1 MLSVLIPVFN
11 FDVCELVHEISN
23 QAVKA
28 KVLFEI
34 LVIDD
39 ASHEDFKIINRE
51 ITQFEGVTYIE
62 EKKNLGR
69 SKIRNKLADLSKYNN
84 LLFLDCDS
92 KIVRK
97 NFLINYL
104 RNIDTESV
112 IYGGREYDS
121 INPED
126 GKYKLHWLHGIK
138 REQIPA
144 IVRAEVPNK
153 SFMTNNFIISKKAF
167 NKVRFNEMIKGYGHE
182 DTLFGYDLASV
193 DIVVRH
199 IDNPVIHMGLESN
212 EEFLRKTKEG
222 IKNLKRIMS
231 INGNAKKLIKDI
243 TLLAYYKKIKTLR
256 LTGFLSYLYV
266 KSENHLCKNL
276 LSGNP
281 SLILFDFYKLGY
293 LCSLEGELK

>member
-11 FDVCELVHEISN
+11 FDVCNLVQEISN

-51 ITQFEGVTYIE
+51 ITHCEGVTYIE

-92 KIVRK
+92 KIVKK

-104 RNIDTESV
+104 RNIDSESV
-112 IYGGREYDS
+112 IYGGREYES

-167 NKVRFNEMIKGYGHE
+167 NKVRFNELIKGYGHE
-182 DTLFGYDLASV
+182 DTLFGYDLAAV
-193 DIVVRH
+193 NIVVNH
-199 IDNPVIHMGLESN
+199 IDNPVIHLGLESN
-212 EEFLRKTKEG
+212 EEFLRKTQEG
-222 IKNLKRIMS
+222 IKNLKKIMN
-231 INGNAKKLIKDI
+231 INGNTKSLIKDI
-243 TLLAYYKKIKTLR
+243 TLLAFYNSI
-256 LTGFLSYLYV
+256 
-266 KSENHLCKNL
+266 KNL
-276 LSGNP
+276 GLSKFISYIYSKNENRLRKNLMSNSP
-281 SLILFDFYKLGY
+281 NLILFDFYKLGF
-293 LCSLEGELK
+293 LCSLKE

>member
-11 FDVCELVHEISN
+11 FDICNLVHEISN

-34 LVIDD
+34 IVIDD

-51 ITQFEGVTYIE
+51 ITHYEGVTYIE

-69 SKIRNKLADLSKYNN
+69 SKIRNKLADISKYNY

-92 KIVRK
+92 KIIKK

-121 INPED
+121 MDPED

-153 SFMTNNFIISKKAF
+153 SFMTNNFIISRKAF
-167 NKVRFNEMIKGYGHE
+167 NRVRFNELIKGYGHE
-182 DTLFGYDLASV
+182 DTLFGYDLAAV
-193 DIVVRH
+193 NIVVKH
-199 IDNPVIHMGLESN
+199 IDNPVIHLGLESN
-212 EEFLRKTKEG
+212 EEFLRKTQEG
-222 IKNLKRIMS
+222 IKNLKKIMS

-243 TLLAYYKKIKTLR
+243 TLLAFYSRIKNFGLNK
-256 LTGFLSYLYV
+256 FISYLY
-266 KSENHLCKNL
+266 SRNEYRLRKNL
-276 LSGNP
+276 LSKNP
-281 SLILFDFYKLGY
+281 NLILFDFYKLGY
-293 LCSLEGELK
+293 LCSLDE

>member
-11 FDVCELVHEISN
+11 FDVCDLVHEISN
-23 QAVKA
+23 QALKA
-28 KVLFEI
+28 KILFEI
-34 LVIDD
+34 IVIDD
-39 ASHEDFKIINRE
+39 ASHEDFKIINRK
-51 ITQFEGVTYIE
+51 ITQFEGVSYIE

-69 SKIRNKLADLSKYNN
+69 SKIRNKLADLAKYNH

-104 RNIDTESV
+104 RNIDSESV

-121 INPED
+121 MNPED
-126 GKYKLHWLHGIK
+126 TKYKLHWLHGIK

-167 NKVRFNEMIKGYGHE
+167 NRVRFNEMIKGYGHE
-182 DTLFGYDLASV
+182 DTLFGYDLAAV

-199 IDNPVIHMGLESN
+199 IDNPVIHLGLETN

-222 IKNLKRIMS
+222 IKNLKRIMG
-231 INGNAKKLIKDI
+231 INGNARKLIKDI
-243 TLLAYYKKIKTLR
+243 TLLAYYHRIKKLG
-256 LTGFLSYLYV
+256 LTGLISYLYA
-266 KSENHLCKNL
+266 KNENRLCKNL
-276 LSGNP
+276 LGNKP
-281 SLILFDFYKLGY
+281 NLVLFDFYKLGY
-293 LCSLEGELK
+293 LCSLEQK

>member
-1 MLSVLIPVFN
+1 MLSILIPVFN
-11 FDVCELVHEISN
+11 FDVCDLVHEISN

-34 LVIDD
+34 IVIDD
-39 ASHEDFKIINRE
+39 ASHEDFKIINRR
-51 ITQFEGVTYIE
+51 ITQYEGVIYIE

-92 KIVRK
+92 KIVK
-97 NFLINYL
+97 SNFLINYL
-104 RNIDTESV
+104 RNIDSETV

-167 NKVRFNEMIKGYGHE
+167 NKVRFNELIKGYGHE
-182 DTLFGYDLASV
+182 DTLFGYDLAAV
-193 DIVVRH
+193 NIVVRH
-199 IDNPVIHMGLESN
+199 IDNPVVHLGLESN
-212 EEFLRKTKEG
+212 DEFLRKTKEG

-231 INGNAKKLIKDI
+231 INGNTKKLIDDI
-243 TLLAYYKKIKTLR
+243 TLLSYYKRIKQLKLTKFFSYIYLKNESR
-256 LTGFLSYLYV
+256 LT
-266 KSENHLCKNL
+266 KNL
-276 LSGNP
+276 LSSKPN
-281 SLILFDFYKLGY
+281 LIIFDLYKLGY
-293 LCSLEGELK
+293 LCSLDSLK

>member
-1 MLSVLIPVFN
+1 
-11 FDVCELVHEISN
+11 VCDLVHEISI

-28 KVLFEI
+28 KVLFEVI
-34 LVIDD
+34 VIDD
-39 ASHEDFKIINRE
+39 ASHEDFKIINRK

-69 SKIRNKLADLSKYNN
+69 SKIRNKLADISKYNH

-104 RNIDTESV
+104 RNLDTETV

-121 INPED
+121 MNPED

-182 DTLFGYDLASV
+182 DTLFGYDLAAV

-199 IDNPVIHMGLESN
+199 IDNPVIHLGLESN

-222 IKNLKRIMS
+222 IKNLKRIMT
-231 INGNAKKLIKDI
+231 INGNTKKLIKDI

-256 LTGFLSYLYV
+256 LTRFFSFIYA
-266 KSENHLCKNL
+266 KSENHLSKNL
-276 LSGNP
+276 LSSNP

-293 LCSLEGELK
+293 LCSLDSELK